1 MFRRYQNL
9 DVVNQAISATHLLNK
24 YKDTFDQSEERVHA
38 LSNDERQ
45 RLLRIQTR
53 PKLLPLMNPQD
64 RAIFLERMQEK
75 VDDFQMRYV
84 LAYGKEKQDT
94 ISNLLFFKKFD
105 APNAPQYKSLFKRL
119 GGIKEID
126 KYISYITDK
135 TTEELTNAGGRLPG
149 YRAAMAPPSPR
160 AASST
165 ATAAC
170 SPRPVTAPPLTPMC
184 CTASTRCSRSWPTRR
199 APPST
204 RCVCARRREEA
215 CGSR

>member
-135 TTEELTNAGGRLPG
+135 TTEELKENTSVIQGKTIPMLPKKVQKTDRDSEADPDISRLYAGNR
-149 YRAAMAPPSPR
+149 R
-160 AASST
+160 
-165 ATAAC
+165 
-170 SPRPVTAPPLTPMC
+170 
-184 CTASTRCSRSWPTRR
+184 TRRTRRTRR
-199 APPST
+199 ARSG
-204 RCVCARRREEA
+204 RRA
-215 CGSR
+215 HKNV